1 MQLGLE
7 EALPSLVKAK
17 FATAKAS
24 QALIFSST
32 ELSILRTK
40 SGAPFQ
46 LRYCPALAKK
56 PTDNNDKNKA
66 KGPKPDPFDNPSSDL
81 LIANIPTANPSHLLV
96 LNKYPVIPQHFI
108 IATKLNKQQTHMLEQ
123 DDLAATHACLKAW
136 EQNKQNGKL
145 FAFFNSGEHS
155 GASQAHRH
163 LQFLSV
169 DEMKRDQQDPSS
181 WDPLIERMLQ
191 APAKEIKELRIS
203 PDLPFTHYTT
213 QLPQDPSPD
222 TLYSIYNRLYEAA
235 AAAVRS
241 YISSNQNSGLEL
253 HPSEGGSSPISY
265 NLAMTT
271 SAMAIVPRRNEGASI
286 KNRQGVEVG
295 SVALNGTLL
304 AGTLMV
310 KLEDEWNTLR
320 EDELQLDE
328 ILTAIGIPRH
338 VSTLIS
344 SIHNDQLHPPSTMS
358 SLRKRLAP
366 PKMRERNQTSGCT
379 PRNNITSDQ
388 YIVHLLREEEIIE
401 AIQMVDPE
409 GAAEMGQE
417 LEESLQ
423 KPWHYLD
430 KSNTVSDEERLESF
444 RKIRK
449 EIAEARRHE
458 DAGELSDKY
467 VHEHEDLEESSP
479 RPRLRKDSCNEDMTN
494 NITTI
499 TPVKKKKKIRRTP
512 SHNGEYTWSRKF
524 YHIKQQY
531 KYDEK
536 DKQIAAGK
544 NFTDLFR
551 FGVFQT
557 PEHQF
562 HYYNRTRKQDSLR
575 CLPDNLAYRPLDAAR
590 IFADKSDNY
599 LWKMAAK
606 RIRII
611 VTQH

>member
-56 PTDNNDKNKA
+56 PKDNDDKNKA

-81 LIANIPTANPSHLLV
+81 LIANIPTTNPSHLLV

-108 IATKLNKQQTHMLEQ
+108 IATRLNKQQTHMLEQ

-136 EQNKQNGKL
+136 EENKQNGKL

-169 DEMKRDQQDPSS
+169 EEMKRDQQDASS

-191 APAKEIKELRIS
+191 APAKEAKELRTS
-203 PDLPFTHYTT
+203 PDLPFTHYAT

-222 TLYSIYNRLYEAA
+222 TLYSTYNKLYEAA

-253 HPSEGGSSPISY
+253 HPFEGGSSPISY

-271 SAMAIVPRRNEGASI
+271 STMAIVPRRREGAAI
-286 KNRQGVEVG
+286 KNSQGVEVG

-310 KLEDEWNTLR
+310 KLEDEWDTLR
-320 EDELQLDE
+320 NDGLQLDE
-328 ILTAIGIPRH
+328 ILTAIGIPSVH
-338 VSTLIS
+338 NNQPIPPTTMLS
-344 SIHNDQLHPPSTMS
+344 SRKHCAPSKM
-358 SLRKRLAP
+358 RKRNRTLECSP
-366 PKMRERNQTSGCT
+366 CS
-379 PRNNITSDQ
+379 NINSDQ
-388 YIVHLLREEEIIE
+388 YIIHLLREEEMIE

-409 GAAEMGQE
+409 TAADLGEK
-417 LEESLQ
+417 LEECLQ

-430 KSNTVSDEERLESF
+430 KSNTVSEEERLESF
-444 RKIRK
+444 RKITK
-449 EIAEARRHE
+449 ETEGAKRHE
-458 DAGELSDKY
+458 DVGEPSEKDD
-467 VHEHEDLEESSP
+467 HEHEVLEGSSSP
-479 RPRLRKDSCNEDMTN
+479 PRLRKDSCNEDLANTV
-494 NITTI
+494 TTI
-499 TPVKKKKKIRRTP
+499 IPIKKKRTYRPP
-512 SHNGEYTWSRKF
+512 SHNGEFTWSRKF
-524 YHIKQQY
+524 FHIKQQY

-536 DKQIAAGK
+536 DKEIAAGK
-544 NFTDLFR
+544 AFNDLR
-551 FGVFQT
+551 LFGVFQS
-557 PEHQF
+557 PENQF
-562 HYYNRTRKQDSLR
+562 NYYNRTRQQDSLR
-575 CLPDNLAYRPLDAAR
+575 RLPDHLAYRPLDAAR

>member
-24 QALIFSST
+24 QALVFSAT

-81 LIANIPTANPSHLLV
+81 LVANIPTTNPSHLLV
-96 LNKYPVIPQHFI
+96 LNKYPVIPQHLI

-136 EQNKQNGKL
+136 EDNKQNGKL

-169 DEMKRDQQDPSS
+169 DEMKRDQQDASS

-191 APAKEIKELRIS
+191 APAKEAKELRTS
-203 PDLPFTHYTT
+203 PDLPFTHYAT

-271 SAMAIVPRRNEGASI
+271 STMAIVPRRNEGASI
-286 KNRQGVEVG
+286 KNGQGVEVG

-320 EDELQLDE
+320 EDELQLDG
-328 ILTAIGIPRH
+328 ILTAIGIPR
-338 VSTLIS
+338 
-344 SIHNDQLHPPSTMS
+344 
-358 SLRKRLAP
+358 
-366 PKMRERNQTSGCT
+366 
-379 PRNNITSDQ
+379 
-388 YIVHLLREEEIIE
+388 
-401 AIQMVDPE
+401 
-409 GAAEMGQE
+409 
-417 LEESLQ
+417 
-423 KPWHYLD
+423 
-430 KSNTVSDEERLESF
+430 
-444 RKIRK
+444 
-449 EIAEARRHE
+449 
-458 DAGELSDKY
+458 
-467 VHEHEDLEESSP
+467 
-479 RPRLRKDSCNEDMTN
+479 
-494 NITTI
+494 
-499 TPVKKKKKIRRTP
+499 
-512 SHNGEYTWSRKF
+512 
-524 YHIKQQY
+524 
-531 KYDEK
+531 
-536 DKQIAAGK
+536 
-544 NFTDLFR
+544 
-551 FGVFQT
+551 
-557 PEHQF
+557 
-562 HYYNRTRKQDSLR
+562 
-575 CLPDNLAYRPLDAAR
+575 
-590 IFADKSDNY
+590 
-599 LWKMAAK
+599 
-606 RIRII
+606 
-611 VTQH
+611 

>member
-56 PTDNNDKNKA
+56 PKDNDDKNKV

-81 LIANIPTANPSHLLV
+81 LIANIPTTNPSHLLV

-136 EQNKQNGKL
+136 EENKQNGKL

-169 DEMKRDQQDPSS
+169 EEMKRDQQDASS

-191 APAKEIKELRIS
+191 APAKEAKELRTS
-203 PDLPFTHYTT
+203 PDLPFAHYAT

-222 TLYSIYNRLYEAA
+222 TLYSTYNKLYEAA

-253 HPSEGGSSPISY
+253 QPSEGGSSPISY

-271 SAMAIVPRRNEGASI
+271 STMAIVPRRREGAAI
-286 KNRQGVEVG
+286 KNSQGVEVG

-320 EDELQLDE
+320 NDGLQLDE
-328 ILTAIGIPRH
+328 ILTAIGIPR
-338 VSTLIS
+338 
-344 SIHNDQLHPPSTMS
+344 
-358 SLRKRLAP
+358 
-366 PKMRERNQTSGCT
+366 
-379 PRNNITSDQ
+379 
-388 YIVHLLREEEIIE
+388 
-401 AIQMVDPE
+401 
-409 GAAEMGQE
+409 
-417 LEESLQ
+417 
-423 KPWHYLD
+423 
-430 KSNTVSDEERLESF
+430 
-444 RKIRK
+444 
-449 EIAEARRHE
+449 
-458 DAGELSDKY
+458 
-467 VHEHEDLEESSP
+467 
-479 RPRLRKDSCNEDMTN
+479 
-494 NITTI
+494 
-499 TPVKKKKKIRRTP
+499 
-512 SHNGEYTWSRKF
+512 
-524 YHIKQQY
+524 
-531 KYDEK
+531 
-536 DKQIAAGK
+536 
-544 NFTDLFR
+544 
-551 FGVFQT
+551 
-557 PEHQF
+557 
-562 HYYNRTRKQDSLR
+562 
-575 CLPDNLAYRPLDAAR
+575 
-590 IFADKSDNY
+590 
-599 LWKMAAK
+599 
-606 RIRII
+606 
-611 VTQH
+611 